1 MAIGPPSGSREFG
14 SRGFPEYRRIVHSP
28 KTVCLGPAKGHPMEA
43 VKQRNIL
50 VVDDEEHV
58 RESLSAVLGREGYV
72 VHLADSGERGLQLLK
87 EQPVIQLV
95 ISDYNMPGMNGVEFL
110 KLIRERHPN
119 VVRIMLTGDPDPQT
133 IIRSINEGEV
143 YRFIKKPWDNTLL
156 RVTVYF
162 AFETIQLEEENRRL
176 IAALRRQVN
185 VLRDLEREFPYLS
198 ALARDED
205 AALLLAEADLVRTS
219 GS

>member
-1 MAIGPPSGSREFG
+1 
-14 SRGFPEYRRIVHSP
+14 
-28 KTVCLGPAKGHPMEA
+28 MEA

>member
-1 MAIGPPSGSREFG
+1 MN
-14 SRGFPEYRRIVHSP
+14 
-28 KTVCLGPAKGHPMEA
+28 A
-43 VKQRNIL
+43 VKERNIL
-50 VVDDEEHV
+50 VVDDEEEV
-58 RESLSAVLGREGYV
+58 RDSLTAVLQREGYR
-72 VHLADSGERGLQLLK
+72 VHQADGGESGLQVLK
-87 EQPVIQLV
+87 ERPIQLV
-95 ISDYNMPGMNGVEFL
+95 ISDHNMPGMTGVEFL
-110 KLIRERHPN
+110 KLIRERHPT

-162 AFETIQLEEENRRL
+162 AFETIQLEDENRRL
-176 IAALRRQVN
+176 IAALRRQVDA
-185 VLRDLEREFPYLS
+185 VRSLEQEFPYLS

-205 AALLLAEADLVRTS
+205 AALLLAEADLVRSS